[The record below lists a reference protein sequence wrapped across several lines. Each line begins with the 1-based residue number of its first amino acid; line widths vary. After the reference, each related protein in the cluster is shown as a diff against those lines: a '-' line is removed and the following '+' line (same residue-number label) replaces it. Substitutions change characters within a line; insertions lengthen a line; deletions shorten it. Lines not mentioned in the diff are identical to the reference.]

1 MVSQLFA
8 EYTVGFIGENQS
20 KLCLGKNHSE
30 KQKNQQQIQSNDINS
45 ETWTLHVTRPY

>member
-1 MVSQLFA
+1 MASQLFA

-30 KQKNQQQIQSNDINS
+30 KQKTNNKSNPM
-45 ETWTLHVTRPY
+45 T